1 MTSQWAPRATFTKFE
16 DSTQEE
22 WAEIIRQLPLTQAMA
37 GQNVI
42 DQLRLLERDHGGFPV
57 SRLEHSLQTAT
68 RAEEDG
74 RDEEYVLC
82 ALIHDIGDTLAPY
95 NHPSIA
101 AGLLKPF
108 VSEAN
113 HWMVEHHGIFQGYYF
128 WHLHRRRPQRPRRLP
143 RLAVLRVHGGVLRQV
158 RPDRLRPRL
167 RERPAR
173 PLRTPDPQVPRPQA
187 LRERTS
193 WCLTPGVWHRR
204 GRRSPSGRRPGG
216 SRSGGRRR
224 GRCGGSRAAAGR
236 RHAPPSSTVSKN

>member
-1 MTSQWAPRATFTKFE
+1 MSDRASFTKFE

-22 WAEIIRQLPLTQAMA
+22 WAEIIRQLPITQAMA

-128 WHLHRRRPQRPRRLP
+128 WHFLGADRNARDAFRDSPYYDYTEEFCAKYDQTAFDPDYASAPLSHYEPLI
-143 RLAVLRVHGGVLRQV
+143 RQYLI
-158 RPDRLRPRL
+158 PK
-167 RERPAR
+167 EFAENYNAF
-173 PLRTPDPQVPRPQA
+173 T
-187 LRERTS
+187 
-193 WCLTPGVWHRR
+193 
-204 GRRSPSGRRPGG
+204 
-216 SRSGGRRR
+216 
-224 GRCGGSRAAAGR
+224 
-236 RHAPPSSTVSKN
+236 

>member
-1 MTSQWAPRATFTKFE
+1 MSRLDHHETRASFTKFE

-22 WAEIIRQLPLTQAMA
+22 WAEIIRQLPITQAMA

-101 AGLLKPF
+101 SGLLKPF

-128 WHLHRRRPQRPRRLP
+128 WHFLG
-143 RLAVLRVHGGVLRQV
+143 A
-158 RPDRLRPRL
+158 DRNARDAYRDSPYYDYTEEFCAKYDQTAFDADYKSNPLEHYEPL
-167 RERPAR
+167 IRER
-173 PLRTPDPQVPRPQA
+173 L
-187 LRERTS
+187 
-193 WCLTPGVWHRR
+193 H
-204 GRRSPSGRRPGG
+204 GR
-216 SRSGGRRR
+216 
-224 GRCGGSRAAAGR
+224 
-236 RHAPPSSTVSKN
+236 

>member
-1 MTSQWAPRATFTKFE
+1 MRAPHDLPSRRGRPFTRFE

-68 RAEEDG
+68 RAEQDG

-128 WHLHRRRPQRPRRLP
+128 WHYLGADRNARDAYRDSPYYEL
-143 RLAVLRVHGGVLRQV
+143 HGGVLRQV

-167 RERPAR
+167 RQRPAR
-173 PLRTPDPQVPRPQA
+173 PLRAADPPVPRPQGVRRA
-187 LRERTS
+187 TTPSPDARFRRVAKSVLRYAPCAKPIGWS
-193 WCLTPGVWHRR
+193 
-204 GRRSPSGRRPGG
+204 SG
-216 SRSGGRRR
+216 
-224 GRCGGSRAAAGR
+224 
-236 RHAPPSSTVSKN
+236 